1 MAGAIAA
8 SGKKG
13 TDVSVSVG
21 FKTPEAKIDRIL
33 RDLQEHPTI
42 MRKAMTFALD
52 DTAEIMKQKQVEEM
66 KRVFDNPRPYT
77 LNALFVRKARGDN
90 SLSAGIAFREF
101 GVKGTPAY
109 KYLMPNIVGGARRQK
124 RHERALQATG
134 VLPAGSWTAQGSR
147 YPRDSNGDITG
158 GAYTRMLAELDSLP
172 EMTGGRKQFQKKRK
186 DESKRFRVFFFKG
199 ASFPSGIV
207 EDRGGETIVML
218 KFIRSPNYK
227 VRYDFYGLANRTAL
241 EQFPIQLERQW
252 LKWSP
257 LGGYSSRGAFL
268 MAA

>member
-1 MAGAIAA
+1 MAEAIAA

-13 TDVSVSVG
+13 TDVTFKLG
-21 FKTPEAKIDRIL
+21 FKMPETKMDRIL
-33 RDLQEHPTI
+33 RDLQEHPAI

-109 KYLMPNIVGGARRQK
+109 KYLFPNIIGGPRRQK
-124 RHERALQATG
+124 RSERALSGTG
-134 VLPAGSWTAQGSR
+134 VLPNDSWTVQGTR
-147 YPRDSNGDITG
+147 YPRDGYGDITG

-199 ASFPSGIV
+199 ASFPSGII
-207 EDRGGETIVML
+207 EDRGGESIIML
-218 KFIRSPNYK
+218 KFVRKPNYK
-227 VRYDFYGLANRTAL
+227 PIYNFYGLAFTTARR
-241 EQFPIQLERQW
+241 EFPIQLERQW